1 MIASKAVPRIPSLR
15 RGIIRRPGEFVL
27 RVALYVLVILGAIV
41 YAIPF
46 YWMVRTAV
54 MPAWQVYL
62 FPPVWIPAE
71 IQLAHF
77 ATPFKAFPF
86 DRWFLNSAI
95 IATMTVLGVI
105 LSASLVG
112 FGFAR
117 LRFPG
122 RDLLFTI
129 VLATMILP
137 EHVRMI
143 PTYLLFVQLNWVNT
157 FLPLVVPA
165 WLAPAFHVF
174 LLRQFFMTIP
184 QEMVDA
190 AYIDGCTPLGV
201 YSRIALPASLPAL
214 GVCAVFSFSAAWNDF
229 LYPLLYLTKT
239 DVYTVA
245 IGLRLFQSQL
255 ATNMQAMMAA
265 ATLSALPMIALFFF
279 AQRYFVQGIVITG
292 VKG

>member
-1 MIASKAVPRIPSLR
+1 M
-15 RGIIRRPGEFVL
+15 IRRPAEFVL
-27 RVALYVLVILGAIV
+27 RIVLYVFVIIGAFIYV
-41 YAIPF
+41 VPF
-46 YWMVRTAV
+46 YWMIRTAI
-54 MPAWQVYL
+54 MPARQIYL
-62 FPPVWIPAE
+62 FPPEWIPEE
-71 IQLAHF
+71 IQLQHF

-95 IATMTVLGVI
+95 IATTTVLGVV

-117 LRFPG
+117 LRFPLRG
-122 RDLLFTI
+122 LLFTI

-137 EHVRMI
+137 EQVRLI
-143 PTYLLFVQLNWVNT
+143 PTYLLFVQLEWVNT

-184 QEMVDA
+184 QDMVDA
-190 AYIDGCTPLGV
+190 AYIDGCSPLGV
-201 YSRIALPASLPAL
+201 YWHVALPASLPAL
-214 GVCAVFSFSAAWNDF
+214 GVCAVFSFSGAWNDF

-239 DVYTVA
+239 NVYSVA

-265 ATLSALPMIALFFF
+265 ATLSALPMITLFFL